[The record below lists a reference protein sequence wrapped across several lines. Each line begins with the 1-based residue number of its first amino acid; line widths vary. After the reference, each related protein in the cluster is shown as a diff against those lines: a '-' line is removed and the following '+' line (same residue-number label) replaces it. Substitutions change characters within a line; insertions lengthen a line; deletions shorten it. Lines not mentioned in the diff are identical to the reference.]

1 MENEDE
7 DDDVD
12 VVNDDN
18 STTKTP
24 VNDRDGIDMYEIAGG
39 IFEDDMIEKY
49 SDNDG
54 KPRWRCK
61 WCNTSFAGWNATKA
75 IRHVNKVR
83 GMDIKVCK
91 VRIDVEH
98 TRRYQYLMKQS
109 ERKRTRSRENH
120 GAMDRSINTHNN
132 ITASTL
138 ESRRSNN
145 STISSK
151 KSKITIAES
160 ENEDISPPSKYDR
173 SFALSCN
180 CLN

>member
-54 KPRWRCK
+54 K
-61 WCNTSFAGWNATKA
+61 
-75 IRHVNKVR
+75 I
-83 GMDIKVCK
+83 
-91 VRIDVEH
+91 
-98 TRRYQYLMKQS
+98 
-109 ERKRTRSRENH
+109 
-120 GAMDRSINTHNN
+120 
-132 ITASTL
+132 
-138 ESRRSNN
+138 
-145 STISSK
+145 
-151 KSKITIAES
+151 
-160 ENEDISPPSKYDR
+160 
-173 SFALSCN
+173 
-180 CLN
+180 